1 METHTSSLRRVLNG
15 FPIPVLLVDKSM
27 MIVAANNEAT
37 KYFNSPLSGNSLYLL
52 FRQPEVINSINQAL
66 LEGTVKIA
74 KINEIRNE
82 IETTLKL
89 MFNPVDLDFA
99 GSQGFVLSLV
109 DESLR
114 GSAEE
119 MRRDFVANVSHELK
133 TPLTSLLG
141 FIETLKH
148 KSWEDPSARLKFL
161 EIMENEAYQMNRLV
175 RDLLSLSKV
184 EVIEGTEPNNEVN
197 LGDAVDLAKNAM
209 RSLSQECQTGITLKG
224 IEPDWIIRG
233 DQDQLVQVF
242 KNLLENAIKYGPMNC
257 NVDIECN
264 LVSDNINSD
273 KEFVKVNIKDYGRG
287 FDPIHIPRLTERF
300 YRIDKHRSRE
310 VGGTGLG
317 LAIVKHILNRH
328 RGRLEITSELDTGSV
343 FSVILPLHGI
353 K

>member
-1 METHTSSLRRVLNG
+1 MEASTSSLQKVING
-15 FPIPVLLVDKSM
+15 FPIPVLLVDKAMKIIS
-27 MIVAANNEAT
+27 ANNEAA
-37 KYFNSPLSGNSLYLL
+37 KYFNSPLAGNSLYLL
-52 FRQPEVINSINQAL
+52 FRQPEVIDSINQAL
-66 LEGTVKIA
+66 LEGTVKIT

-89 MFNPVDLDFA
+89 MFNPVDLDW
-99 GSQGFVLSLV
+99 QGEQGLILSLV

-141 FIETLKH
+141 FIETLKNE
-148 KSWEDPSARLKFL
+148 SWEDPRARTKFL

-184 EVIEGTEPNNEVN
+184 EVIEGAEPYSEVN
-197 LGDAVDLAKNAM
+197 LGDVVDMAKNSL
-209 RSLSQECQTGITLKG
+209 RPLSQKHQTGINLKG
-224 IEPDWIIRG
+224 IEPDLTIRG
-233 DQDQLVQVF
+233 DKDQLVQVF
-242 KNLLENAIKYGPMNC
+242 KNLLENAIKYGPSNN
-257 NVDIECN
+257 NVDVECHQ
-264 LVSDNINSD
+264 VKDNINSD
-273 KEFVKVNIKDYGRG
+273 KGFVKVNIKDYGSG
-287 FDPIHIPRLTERF
+287 FDSIHIPRLTERF

-328 RGRLEITSELDTGSV
+328 RGRLEIDSEIGNGSV
-343 FSVILPLHGI
+343 FSVILPL
-353 K
+353 

>member
-1 METHTSSLRRVLNG
+1 MEVSRSAFQKVING
-15 FPIPVLLVDKSM
+15 IPIPVLIVDKSM
-27 MIVAANNEAT
+27 LIIAANTEAA
-37 KYFNSPLSGNSLYLL
+37 KYFNSPLAGNSLYLL
-52 FRQPEVINSINQAL
+52 FRQPEVISSINQAL
-66 LEGTVKIA
+66 TENTVKRT
-74 KINEIRNE
+74 KINELRNE

-89 MFNPVDLDFA
+89 MFNPVDLDSE
-99 GSQGFVLSLV
+99 GSQGLILSLV

-133 TPLTSLLG
+133 TPLTSLAG

-148 KSWEDPSARLKFL
+148 ESWDDPATRIKFL

-184 EVIEGTEPNNEVN
+184 EVIEGAEPNSEIN
-197 LGDAVDLAKNAM
+197 LCDVVDIAINSLRPLAQKNKN
-209 RSLSQECQTGITLKG
+209 GIILNDMN
-224 IEPDWIIRG
+224 PDWLIRG

-242 KNLLENAIKYGPMNC
+242 KNLLENAIKYGPPNS
-257 NVDIECN
+257 NVAVDCILEKDRFN
-264 LVSDNINSD
+264 PA
-273 KEFVKVNIKDYGRG
+273 KEFVRVNIKDYGSG

-317 LAIVKHILNRH
+317 LAIVKHILIRH
-328 RGRLEITSELDTGSV
+328 RGRLEIASEVGKGSV
-343 FSVILPLHGI
+343 FSVILPR
-353 K
+353 